1 MTVNVTAVND
11 ARVAVDDSGTTTED
25 MPVTVKVLSNDSDVD
40 GDTLAVTGVTQPAHG
55 TVVVNPDGSV
65 TYMPARNYNG
75 PDQFSYQVSDG
86 KGGTDTAVVDIV
98 VTPVNDAPV
107 ANPDAATVAEDTAA
121 VINILGNDSDPD
133 GDKLTLDSVSQREY
147 VLMVQNMRGK

>member
-11 ARVAVDDSGTTTED
+11 APVAVDDSGTTPED

-40 GDTLAVTGVTQPAHG
+40 GDTLVVTGVTQPAHG

-65 TYMPARNYNG
+65 TYTPAPNYNG

-98 VTPVNDAPV
+98 VTPVNDIPV
-107 ANPDAATVAEDTAA
+107 AIPTPRRWRRTPPQSPSSRPTTPTR
-121 VINILGNDSDPD
+121 I
-133 GDKLTLDSVSQREY
+133 GDKRT
-147 VLMVQNMRGK
+147 MRHRDRSPRTAP